1 VLQILRRNKYQQTPE
16 KMPIRKMILE
26 LLEVVN
32 RNAKR
37 LQRLVYLQL

>member
-1 VLQILRRNKYQQTPE
+1 MIKDPQQ
-16 KMPIRKMILE
+16 LE

-37 LQRLVYLQL
+37 LQHLTEDTGCDKI